1 VALRKS
7 IRKISLLFVSGSV
20 AYFVCIVLF
29 GRWLMVALY
38 AGRYVQVAYLLPLAV
53 LPLLMAAA
61 SQGPGIALG
70 VMQAPSKVFWG
81 YAVAA
86 ALTILV
92 GVPLTRYR
100 GLLGAISAM
109 VISSSASLALVVY
122 YYKTELKRV
131 TDVDACGER

>member
-1 VALRKS
+1 
-7 IRKISLLFVSGSV
+7 
-20 AYFVCIVLF
+20 
-29 GRWLMVALY
+29 
-38 AGRYVQVAYLLPLAV
+38 
-53 LPLLMAAA
+53 
-61 SQGPGIALG
+61 
-70 VMQAPSKVFWG
+70 MQAPSKVFWG